1 MRHKRLVS
9 GLLAGGLLACSLAA
23 VAQTPQP
30 AATQGATPKTHA
42 KQANKTAAADDAGEL
57 KFQQYCSRCHN
68 APQELSPR
76 ISGTI
81 ALHMRVRANLSQ
93 ADELAIVRYLAP

>member
-1 MRHKRLVS
+1 M
-9 GLLAGGLLACSLAA
+9 CCFAA
-23 VAQTPQP
+23 AQTPQP
-30 AATQGATPKTHA
+30 TAMQGAPAKTHA
-42 KQANKTAAADDAGEL
+42 KQPPNKAAASSDPGEL
-57 KFQQYCSRCHN
+57 KFRQYCSRCHN